1 MLLNRIHSFIQV
13 LHILIDAGAD
23 VSLPNPQIL
32 KSEAFTLLHFAAA
45 LGNLVAA
52 RVGIERGLKVGT
64 RHDGENCLALARRAK
79 HFCQEIWDLLKNA
92 GRRELSDCELCEAKA
107 DIQFKP
113 CGHRVCCGSCSSGW
127 SKCVCGA
134 KIEEK
139 SDVMEDPRAFDEAL
153 KNEGGSIR
161 KLVQNAG
168 RQIDREKEELARE
181 KEELIRE
188 KEELIDDRRC
198 AICLDFPKSYVFAS
212 CGHSACSKC
221 QTDLQVCHVCRT
233 QIRDKIRFF

>member
-1 MLLNRIHSFIQV
+1 METVSIIWILYPIVSKLFPKNGNGFQKSWIRFPNDGNIWKYFMEERMYPKWINVRV
-13 LHILIDAGAD
+13 LTGGLCC
-23 VSLPNPQIL
+23 
-32 KSEAFTLLHFAAA
+32 
-45 LGNLVAA
+45 VA
-52 RVGIERGLKVGT
+52 V
-64 RHDGENCLALARRAK
+64 ARRAK
-79 HFCQEIWDLLKNA
+79 PFCQKIWDLLKNA

-139 SDVMEDPRAFDEAL
+139 SDVLEDPRAFDEAL